1 MENMKS
7 GKEPEMSGTLR
18 VPKFGSLCW
27 WIRLTSSSKLLLR
40 LKKISE
46 SETSVILPKVRFYY
60 FCVDVDLTMVF
71 ALREKE
77 KRDFARKY

>member
-27 WIRLTSSSKLLLR
+27 WIRLTSSSKSASKTL
-40 LKKISE
+40 I
-46 SETSVILPKVRFYY
+46 IL
-60 FCVDVDLTMVF
+60 
-71 ALREKE
+71 
-77 KRDFARKY
+77 